1 MAEQMVDEA
10 RVRELRERLETLVQ
24 LVEAQ
29 QAKIERLESRP
40 TLLAA
45 REPVTAEAEAKV
57 SRRGALTKVL
67 GATAAAAVL
76 AIASEPK
83 AADATATG
91 TISGA
96 STAAFGILATPGAA
110 GAPILP
116 TLGTT
121 THGLIG
127 SNSAVA
133 TATVGSGVLGAR
145 NGGGLAGVAGIN
157 PGDGFGVHG
166 ACDGGPGVF
175 GTSNTAFGVQGL
187 STNAFGVSG
196 NSTSQA
202 GVWGSSNNNVGVLG
216 TSNSSVGVSGVS
228 TSSNGV
234 NGFSSTGIGI
244 FGSCGAGGTA
254 GRFDG
259 NVVINGN
266 LTVSGTFPH
275 TAAVPSSD
283 GSVRSM
289 YSVQGAEAY
298 YEDVGQGSLTNG
310 VGAVTLDQ
318 DFAALI
324 RTDSY
329 QVYLTAYGDNRGLF
343 VSNQTANGFEVREVQ
358 GGTSSIGFGY
368 RVLARPRV
376 GVSPRLDQVAIPA
389 APPRPQV
396 ENIKPLDVPATLR
409 DIQNQNRQTDGPGHP
424 PER

>member
-1 MAEQMVDEA
+1 MAEQTADGA
-10 RVRELRERLETLVQ
+10 TVRELYEQMEALKQ
-24 LVEAQ
+24 LVATQ
-29 QAKIERLESRP
+29 QAKLERLESRAVRP
-40 TLLAA
+40 AA
-45 REPVTAEAEAKV
+45 SEPVVAETEPKV

-76 AIASEPK
+76 TIASEPK
-83 AADATATG
+83 AADAAATG

-96 STAAFGILATPGAA
+96 STAAFGILASPGVA

-133 TATVGSGVLGAR
+133 TAVVGSGVLGAR
-145 NGGGLAGVAGIN
+145 NGAGLAGVHGIN
-157 PGDGFGVHG
+157 PSDGFGVHG
-166 ACDGGPGVF
+166 ACDAGPGVF

-187 STNAFGVSG
+187 SQNAFGVSG
-196 NSTSQA
+196 NSTTQP

-216 TSNSSVGVSGVS
+216 TSNTSVGVSGVS

-234 NGFSSTGIGI
+234 NGLSTTGIGI
-244 FGSCGAGGTA
+244 YGSSPGGQA

-259 NVVINGN
+259 NVLIVGN
-266 LTVSGTFPH
+266 LTVTGTFPTS
-275 TAAVPSSD
+275 TAVAHAD
-283 GSVRSM
+283 GTLRRI
-289 YSVQGAEAY
+289 YSLGSAEAY

-310 VGAVTLDQ
+310 VGVVTLDA
-318 DFAALI
+318 DFAGLV

-343 VSNQTANGFEVREVQ
+343 VSNQTPSGFEVREVQ

-368 RVLARPRV
+368 RVLGRPNA
-376 GVSPRLDQVAIPA
+376 GVSPRLDHVAIPQ
-389 APPRPQV
+389 APPRPQIDQ
-396 ENIKPLDVPATLR
+396 IKPLDVPATLR
-409 DIQNQNRQTDGPGHP
+409 DIQNRQTDGPSRG